1 MVLDSLSQVSAG
13 ARLLSAV
20 RLRDAE
26 GVAQRRDARLQV
38 ELRRLCQVRVLTE
51 VVEAEEGG
59 AALHLRLHQSGRS
72 YLRITTNKQT
82 SVFSNI
88 SNIPCLKI

>member
-1 MVLDSLSQVSAG
+1 MVLDSLSQVSAC
-13 ARLLSAV
+13 ARLLGAV

-26 GVAQRRDARLQV
+26 GVSQRRDAGLQV

-51 VVEAEEGG
+51 VVETEERR